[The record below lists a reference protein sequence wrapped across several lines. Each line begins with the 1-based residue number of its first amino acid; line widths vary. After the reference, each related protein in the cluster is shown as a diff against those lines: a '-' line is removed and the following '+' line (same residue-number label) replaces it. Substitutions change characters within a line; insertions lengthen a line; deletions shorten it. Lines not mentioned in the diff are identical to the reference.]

1 MNELGVRI
9 LFMALG
15 LAGTLC
21 ALAAEPTNTT
31 VAEHR
36 AAKIIGMTVQT
47 PAGDSIGAVKDII
60 LDNNGIATHMV
71 VAYGGALG
79 VGSKLAAVPWS
90 TAVSLMKGSRIVVD
104 RSRLERAPTFEDNKW
119 PDVASRGW
127 SAGADNYW
135 QGEIRSA
142 IAPPEAE
149 TDSPDRSRR
158 RRDRD

>member
-21 ALAAEPTNTT
+21 AWTAEPTNTT
-31 VAEHR
+31 IAEHR

-47 PAGDSIGAVKDII
+47 PAGDSIGAVRDI
-60 LDNNGIATHMV
+60 LFDNNGMATHV
-71 VAYGGALG
+71 VIAYGGALG
-79 VGSKLAAVPWS
+79 VGGKLAAVPWS
-90 TAVSLMKGSRIVVD
+90 TAVSLTKGSRIVVD

-119 PDVASRGW
+119 PDVASRTW
-127 SAGADNYW
+127 STEVDNYW

-142 IAPPEAE
+142 IAPPDADI
-149 TDSPDRSRR
+149 DSPDRSRR